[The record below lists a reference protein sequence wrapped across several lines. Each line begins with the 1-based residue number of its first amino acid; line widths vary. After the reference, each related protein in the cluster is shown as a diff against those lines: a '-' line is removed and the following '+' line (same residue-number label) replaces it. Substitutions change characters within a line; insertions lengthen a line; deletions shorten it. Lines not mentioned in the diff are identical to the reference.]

1 MTIMLKLFL
10 AVLPL
15 LAAGPVNPAD
25 LFQIN
30 VRADGTGDF
39 TTLQEALDHVPDF
52 SEATIFV
59 TLAEGD
65 YYGPVLCRNKSNL
78 YILGAGKDRTRMHND
93 GDAAFT
99 FDNCSDITV
108 QDITFETSP
117 GARPAG
123 IMFRGERIALYGVR
137 ITGGN
142 RAFRARGSVYV
153 QDSEIDGGITKY
165 STKSFAAEVWE
176 PVRPQVI
183 KVWPEGAPDSTGLT
197 GSEYRNAN
205 FRITN
210 VTEATLTVFPAA
222 HPNGQAVVACPGGGY
237 VHLAFEHEASMMAK
251 WYNEQGITLAVLK
264 YRMPNGHYD
273 CPLNDLKKA
282 MKIMHDHASEW
293 GVDPDMIG
301 VQGGSAG
308 GHLIARLATEYED
321 EIQRPAFQIVFYPA
335 LGMIPGDEKAIVG
348 KVNGKTPRA
357 FILCSQDD
365 RISVTGSLDYMAA
378 LKAANVPSTL
388 HIYSSGGHGWGF
400 KDTFVF
406 KPQWTSELA
415 AWLRQI
421 NQK

>member
-1 MTIMLKLFL
+1 MLKLFL

-15 LAAGPVNPAD
+15 LAAGPVYPAD

-59 TLAEGD
+59 TVAEGD

-153 QDSEIDGGITKY
+153 QDSEIDGGIT
-165 STKSFAAEVWE
+165 
-176 PVRPQVI
+176 
-183 KVWPEGAPDSTGLT
+183 
-197 GSEYRNAN
+197 
-205 FRITN
+205 N

-264 YRMPNGHYD
+264 YRMPKGHYD

>member
-15 LAAGPVNPAD
+15 LAAGPVYPAD

-59 TLAEGD
+59 TVAEGD

-153 QDSEIDGGITKY
+153 QDSEIDGGIT
-165 STKSFAAEVWE
+165 
-176 PVRPQVI
+176 
-183 KVWPEGAPDSTGLT
+183 
-197 GSEYRNAN
+197 
-205 FRITN
+205 N

-264 YRMPNGHYD
+264 YRMPKGHYD